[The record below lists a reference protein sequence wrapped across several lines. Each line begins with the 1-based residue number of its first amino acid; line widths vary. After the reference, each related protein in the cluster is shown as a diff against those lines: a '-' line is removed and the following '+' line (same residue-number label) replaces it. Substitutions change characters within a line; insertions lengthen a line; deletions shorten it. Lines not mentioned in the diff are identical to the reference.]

1 VDLKYSK
8 NKNIFNFKI
17 IVTKA
22 MIDNLNH
29 VNNMVYLRWANLA
42 ATKHWNTLSSNK
54 IDNQYVWVALR
65 HEIDYLKPAFLNDTI
80 TIKTWVGETQGVKST
95 RYVEIYSNTKLLAKT
110 KTVWVML
117 DAKTMR
123 PKRINADVLATLK
136 PNK

>member
-80 TIKTWVGETQGVKST
+80 TIKTWVGETQGVKSI
-95 RYVEIYSNTKLLAKT
+95 RYVEMYNKTILLAKT

-123 PKRINADVLATLK
+123 PKRIKEDILNILK
-136 PNK
+136 PK